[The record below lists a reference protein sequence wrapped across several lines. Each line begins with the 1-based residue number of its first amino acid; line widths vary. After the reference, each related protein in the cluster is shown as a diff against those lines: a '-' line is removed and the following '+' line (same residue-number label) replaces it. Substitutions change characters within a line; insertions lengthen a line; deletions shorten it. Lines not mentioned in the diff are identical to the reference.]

1 MECISGNMG
10 KGLKEFWKRKRRSY
24 RRLYGSGRR
33 QRMDTVELGGG
44 TSTTTGT
51 RRRRRWRIKI
61 SRKIKITK
69 ISSPK
74 KMVMWLRDAYV
85 SMMTSLAN
93 SKVMTICA
101 SVTGNGGIREFG
113 KNPPHNQDYDKMVAH
128 MYKSFIA
135 AQGQLVP

>member
-1 MECISGNMG
+1 MEGISGNMG

-44 TSTTTGT
+44 TSSTTGT
-51 RRRRRWRIKI
+51 RRRRWRIKI

-85 SMMTSLAN
+85 RMMTSFAN
-93 SKVMTICA
+93 SKVMSICA

-113 KNPPHNQDYDKMVAH
+113 SGPPQNQDYDKMVAH
-128 MYKSFIA
+128 IYKSFMA
-135 AQGQLVP
+135 AQRQLVS

>member
-1 MECISGNMG
+1 MEGISGNMR

-24 RRLYGSGRR
+24 GRLYGSRRR

-44 TSTTTGT
+44 TSTTTGI
-51 RRRRRWRIKI
+51 RRRRWRIKI

-85 SMMTSLAN
+85 RMMTSVAN
-93 SKVMTICA
+93 SKMMSICA

-113 KNPPHNQDYDKMVAH
+113 SGPQHNEYCDR

-135 AQGQLVP
+135 GQGKLAP